1 MSRSLVP
8 SLPIWL
14 VTAACWSV
22 PFLIAPHTY
31 PIPTFYSEFAAAIC
45 WTALTLAVVGQGWR
59 GRAGLPAIALAPLA
73 LIGVLILQLLVA
85 PPINTFFSF
94 AAVAF
99 LLAAVA
105 ATWLGARCRDVPG
118 VLEALAVGVI
128 VGGVL
133 TVSVELLHLFRV
145 PGLPSEF
152 FSITPAGTARRMW
165 GNLNQPNHVASY
177 LAFGLAACLFL
188 AQRFRRWRIV
198 LAMIA
203 LSFLLGMALT
213 ISRVTWLHVVVV
225 SVLAGPAWST
235 RVRGAARWLAAAA
248 PALLLVAAYQVCNWF
263 VSYANVLWH
272 LDLPGSLGQRM
283 QEGAGERVLLWRHA
297 WHIFLAH
304 PWLGGG
310 WGDYA
315 WNQYV
320 QTDLLGN
327 VEMSLNAHNIV
338 LDLLA
343 KVGLLG
349 LLAVA
354 LPSVGFVWRLRKQ
367 PMTPAW
373 SFLLSIILV
382 LGAHSMLEYPLH
394 YLFFLLPL
402 AFSLGYL
409 DMRTLRFP
417 TGRMAWA
424 SVGVVSLCA
433 FVLLVQLW
441 GNYVS
446 AERLQYGFASQPRQ
460 PAGYHE
466 HGPTLL
472 LPYESLAKASQWKV
486 SPETAESLM
495 PLERRAVQFYPGP
508 NTVQRYALA
517 LAYLGKTEEAVVQ
530 VRRLR
535 SQYWTDYANQSRL
548 LTQACGQD
556 HEEVLKT
563 FCARLRSEK
572 LLVTIDRSSD
582 GDSLTASQ

>member
-1 MSRSLVP
+1 ML
-8 SLPIWL
+8 
-14 VTAACWSV
+14 C
-22 PFLIAPHTY
+22 
-31 PIPTFYSEFAAAIC
+31 
-45 WTALTLAVVGQGWR
+45 
-59 GRAGLPAIALAPLA
+59 
-73 LIGVLILQLLVA
+73 
-85 PPINTFFSF
+85 
-94 AAVAF
+94 AF
-99 LLAAVA
+99 N
-105 ATWLGARCRDVPG
+105 D
-118 VLEALAVGVI
+118 
-128 VGGVL
+128 
-133 TVSVELLHLFRV
+133 
-145 PGLPSEF
+145 
-152 FSITPAGTARRMW
+152 
-165 GNLNQPNHVASY
+165 
-177 LAFGLAACLFL
+177 
-188 AQRFRRWRIV
+188 
-198 LAMIA
+198 
-203 LSFLLGMALT
+203 
-213 ISRVTWLHVVVV
+213 
-225 SVLAGPAWST
+225 
-235 RVRGAARWLAAAA
+235 
-248 PALLLVAAYQVCNWF
+248 
-263 VSYANVLWH
+263 
-272 LDLPGSLGQRM
+272 
-283 QEGAGERVLLWRHA
+283 
-297 WHIFLAH
+297 
-304 PWLGGG
+304 
-310 WGDYA
+310 
-315 WNQYV
+315 
-320 QTDLLGN
+320 
-327 VEMSLNAHNIV
+327 
-338 LDLLA
+338 
-343 KVGLLG
+343 
-349 LLAVA
+349 
-354 LPSVGFVWRLRKQ
+354 
-367 PMTPAW
+367 
-373 SFLLSIILV
+373 IILV

-433 FVLLVQLW
+433 VVLLVQLW